1 MVPNCLAAGF
11 YAYRYPW
18 APWAHPKWGGD
29 LAGGFPCSVRR
40 AKGGPETSPCIAGSW
55 VGAQDPSAP
64 LPLPGHGPCPAGHAG
79 PRWNGWGSGG
89 AGHLTL
95 LRWGRSLAPPRRVSR
110 PPRQLNTA
118 CGLPPRTGASSSKR
132 GVRGLRGRA
141 ERQPQGPAVCC
152 PAPEKPLSPCWC

>member
-1 MVPNCLAAGF
+1 MWCPTASRQGSMLIGTPGHLGPTPSGAGTWREGF
-11 YAYRYPW
+11 PALSEGR
-18 APWAHPKWGGD
+18 AGD
-29 LAGGFPCSVRR
+29 LTLHSWKLGR
-40 AKGGPETSPCIAGSW
+40 GPGPQRPTPTPGTR
-55 VGAQDPSAP
+55 P
-64 LPLPGHGPCPAGHAG
+64 LPSGPCGASMERVGL
-79 PRWNGWGSGG
+79 WG

-118 CGLPPRTGASSSKR
+118 CGLPPHTGASSSKR